1 MGRQINR
8 RMFLRNAGAIT
19 AGLGAV
25 STLARPGLADGG
37 QTKRWRTAVGLNGF
51 SSSRR
56 SYGYKME
63 LADVLKLI
71 KSCQYDGVELVPWGG
86 PYPATLAE
94 GRDLKKRYDDLGLE
108 IVSLQGRSRGGS
120 CGSSDRP
127 RREKYLS
134 DLKRQVDLLHSWNCE
149 FVGVW
154 SGGRPGPGSAEYCK
168 WTADTWARLTEY
180 AAERDMYVVTE
191 PEPVMAIHSLELL
204 QGVVDSIDS
213 DNFRLIFDPSHSTL
227 LGGGDPFVF
236 LRQFRGKIGHVHF
249 TDTDGTC
256 RGPKGTSKH
265 MTLGDGKLDLL
276 GLLRELK
283 NQKYDKW
290 IMLDLWDIPDIYR
303 ATIVGKEKLDAM
315 QDALFGA

>member
-1 MGRQINR
+1 
-8 RMFLRNAGAIT
+8 
-19 AGLGAV
+19 
-25 STLARPGLADGG
+25 
-37 QTKRWRTAVGLNGF
+37 
-51 SSSRR
+51 
-56 SYGYKME
+56 ME

-71 KSCQYDGVELVPWGG
+71 KNCRYDGVELVPWGG
-86 PYPATLAE
+86 PYPATPAD
-94 GRDLKKRYDDLGLE
+94 GRDLKKQYDDLGLE

-120 CGSSDRP
+120 CGSSDRA
-127 RREKYLS
+127 RREQYLS
-134 DLKRQVDLLHSWNCE
+134 DLKRQVDLLRSWNCE

-283 NQKYDKW
+283 EQGYDKW

-315 QDALFGA
+315 QDILFGA